1 MGLPRFKHL
10 LYSNLQLQKYQKCI
24 CIKVPEGNIENYS
37 KEKIVLNGLYKLYIN
52 SEEVYTICS
61 YERNNFF
68 HERNIGLLIRDKEWF
83 DEHFATDETIRDI
96 RIDELLK

>member
-10 LYSNLQLQKYQKCI
+10 LYQKCI

-52 SEEVYTICS
+52 GEEVYTICS
-61 YERNNFF
+61 Y
-68 HERNIGLLIRDKEWF
+68 ERNIGLLIRDKEWF
-83 DEHFATDETIRDI
+83 DEHFATEETIRDI